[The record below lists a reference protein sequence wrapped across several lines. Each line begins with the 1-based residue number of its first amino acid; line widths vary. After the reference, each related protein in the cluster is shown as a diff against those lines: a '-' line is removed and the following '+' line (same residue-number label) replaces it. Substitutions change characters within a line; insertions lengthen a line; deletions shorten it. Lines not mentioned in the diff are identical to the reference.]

1 MKLHYETDARSA
13 DTLETYVCL
22 IFACQEDR
30 TGSSTQ
36 PVMFFTCNT
45 SSNFTNDVVTCNLT
59 HSL

>member
-22 IFACQEDR
+22 MFVCWEDR

-36 PVMFFTCNT
+36 PVMFFHVTL
-45 SSNFTNDVVTCNLT
+45 VVTSQMT
-59 HSL
+59 WSLAT